1 MNDVLGTDLA
11 VVPDFV
17 AHDAQERDLVRRPR
31 KARERVEESRRV
43 ALPYVPEAQREA
55 FQARIAREGALDLG
69 TLSGRENLAQALVLR
84 LLTPRG
90 SLAALGHAQ
99 YGSRLHELIGERK
112 TDALRNLCRAFV
124 LEVVA
129 QEPRVED
136 KAVELA
142 FDLDA
147 ETPSSFAF
155 TLAVKP
161 RSGGDPLALS
171 LEVGL

>member
-1 MNDVLGTDLA
+1 MNDFLGTDLA
-11 VVPDFV
+11 VVPELV
-17 AHDAQERDLVRRPR
+17 AHDAEERDLVRRPR
-31 KARERVEESRRV
+31 GGRERADETRRIAHAHISGSR
-43 ALPYVPEAQREA
+43 REA
-55 FQARIAREGALDLG
+55 FDARLAREGILDLG
-69 TLSGRENLAQALVLR
+69 ALSGRENLAQALVLR

-90 SLAALGHAQ
+90 SLAALGHAE

-112 TDALRNLCRAFV
+112 TPALRNLCRAFV

-136 KAVELA
+136 AAVEVA
-142 FDLDA
+142 FDIAA

-161 RSGGDPLALS
+161 RAGGDPLALS